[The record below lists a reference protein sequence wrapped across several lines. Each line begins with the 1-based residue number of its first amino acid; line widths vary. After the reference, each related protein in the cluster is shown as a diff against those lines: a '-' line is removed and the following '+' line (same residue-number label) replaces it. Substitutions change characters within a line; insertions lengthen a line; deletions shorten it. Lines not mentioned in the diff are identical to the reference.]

1 MRWGGQVV
9 LVAVLGV
16 SGYAGWYAYK
26 TGTLAQ
32 IPGLANYVPA
42 APAGAAQQAAAP
54 QAPPPVV
61 DVDTV
66 RTAAIIETRE
76 AVGTVR
82 AFESIVVTARA
93 PGTVQAITFEE
104 GARVKAGDELVR
116 LDADERRAD
125 IEQAVAEM
133 RRAMAQRD
141 ETRVK
146 LERATALRR
155 TGAGTEA
162 QVADLSAQLAT
173 LESAIA
179 SAGARRKAAEA
190 RLDDLTV
197 RAPFAGRLGSRS
209 VSVGA
214 YVSPGTRIT
223 TLDDLSRVR
232 LDFSVPENLLATLKI
247 GRTVRALSA
256 AFGDRMFE
264 GRVALIDP
272 RVDPVT
278 RTAKLTAEFPN
289 GDEALR
295 PGMFLSVALE
305 VTNKTEAVVVPE
317 EAIVGEGLRHLVFV
331 VKDDK
336 TIDRRVVRIG
346 QRQNLAVEILDG
358 VKPGE
363 TIVVRGVQR
372 VRPGL
377 TVVPRPVTAGSLSSG
392 DRASAPPERRT

>member
-1 MRWGGQVV
+1 MRWAGQLAV
-9 LVAVLGV
+9 VAVLGV
-16 SGYAGWYAYK
+16 TGYAGWYAYR
-26 TGTLAQ
+26 GGYLAQ
-32 IPGLANYVPA
+32 IPGLSAYAPA
-42 APAGAAQQAAAP
+42 APGGTPQQAAP
-54 QAPPPVV
+54 QTPPPVV

-66 RTAAIIETRE
+66 RTAAIVETRE

-82 AFESIVVTARA
+82 AFESIVVTAKA

-104 GARVKAGDELVR
+104 GARVKAGDELLR

-125 IEQAVAEM
+125 IEQATAEM

-141 ETRVK
+141 ETRVR

-162 QVADLSAQLAT
+162 QVADLSAQIAT

-179 SAGARRKAAEA
+179 SATARRKAAEA
-190 RLDDLTV
+190 RLDDLTI
-197 RAPFAGRLGSRS
+197 RAPFAGRLGSRA

-232 LDFSVPENLLATLKI
+232 LDFSVPENILATLKV

-256 AFGDRMFE
+256 AFGERMFE
-264 GRVALIDP
+264 GRVTLIDP
-272 RVDPVT
+272 RIDPVT

-289 GDEALR
+289 PDEALK

-305 VTNKTEAVVVPE
+305 VTNKPNAVVVPE

-346 QRQNLAVEILDG
+346 QRQSTVVEILDG

-372 VRPGL
+372 VRPGM
-377 TVVPRPVTAGSLSSG
+377 TVAPRPVTAGSLSSG
-392 DRASAPPERRT
+392 DRAAAAPERRT

>member
-1 MRWGGQVV
+1 MRWAGQLAV
-9 LVAVLGV
+9 VAVLGV
-16 SGYAGWYAYK
+16 TGYAGWYAYR
-26 TGTLAQ
+26 GGYLAQ
-32 IPGLANYVPA
+32 VPGLSAYAPA
-42 APAGAAQQAAAP
+42 APGGAPQQAP
-54 QAPPPVV
+54 QTPPPVV

-66 RTAAIIETRE
+66 RTAAIVETRE

-82 AFESIVVTARA
+82 AFESIVVTAKA

-104 GARVKAGDELVR
+104 GARVKAGDELLR

-133 RRAMAQRD
+133 RRAAAQRD
-141 ETRVK
+141 ETRVR

-173 LESAIA
+173 LDSAIA

-190 RLDDLTV
+190 RLDDLTI
-197 RAPFAGRLGSRS
+197 RAPFAGRLGSRA

-232 LDFSVPENLLATLKI
+232 LDFSVPENILATLKV
-247 GRTVRALSA
+247 GRAVRALSA
-256 AFGDRMFE
+256 AFGERMFE
-264 GRVALIDP
+264 GRVTLIDP
-272 RVDPVT
+272 RIDPVT

-289 GDEALR
+289 PDEALK

-305 VTNKTEAVVVPE
+305 VTNKPNAVVVPE

-331 VKDDK
+331 VKDDR

-346 QRQNLAVEILDG
+346 QRQSTVVEILDG

-372 VRPGL
+372 VRPGM
-377 TVVPRPVTAGSLSSG
+377 TVAPRPVTAGSLSSG
-392 DRASAPPERRT
+392 DRAAAAPERRT

>member
-1 MRWGGQVV
+1 MRARGQLV
-9 LVAVLGV
+9 LIAVLGAT
-16 SGYAGWYAYK
+16 GFGGWYAYK
-26 TGTLAQ
+26 NGYLAQ
-32 IPGLANYVPA
+32 VPYVSAYLP
-42 APAGAAQQAAAP
+42 AAAP
-54 QAPPPVV
+54 PQATPPAPPPAV

-66 RTAAIIETRE
+66 RTAAIVETRE

-82 AFESIVVTARA
+82 ALESIVVTCKAA
-93 PGTVQAITFEE
+93 GTVRAITFEE
-104 GARVKAGDELVR
+104 GARVNAGDELLR
-116 LDADERRAD
+116 LDADERIAD
-125 IEQAVAEM
+125 IEQAAAEI

-141 ETRVK
+141 ETRVR
-146 LERATALRR
+146 LERAVALRR

-179 SAGARRKAAEA
+179 SATARRKATEA

-197 RAPFAGRLGSRS
+197 RAPFAGRLGGRA

-214 YVSPGTRIT
+214 YIAPGTRIT

-232 LDFSVPENLLATLKI
+232 LDFSVPENLLATLKP
-247 GRTVRALSA
+247 GRIVRAQSA
-256 AFGDRMFE
+256 AFGDRTFE
-264 GRVALIDP
+264 GRVTLIDP

-289 GDEALR
+289 GDEALK
-295 PGMFLSVALE
+295 PGMFLSIALE
-305 VTNKTEAVVVPE
+305 VTNKPDAVVVPE
-317 EAIVGEGLRHLVFV
+317 EAIVGEGLRHLLFV
-331 VKDDK
+331 VKGDR

-346 QRQNLAVEILDG
+346 QRQNLTVEILDG

-372 VRPGL
+372 VRPGM
-377 TVVPRPVTAGSLSSG
+377 TVAPRPLTAGSISSG
-392 DRASAPPERRT
+392 DRASPERRT

>member
-1 MRWGGQVV
+1 
-9 LVAVLGV
+9 
-16 SGYAGWYAYK
+16 
-26 TGTLAQ
+26 
-32 IPGLANYVPA
+32 
-42 APAGAAQQAAAP
+42 
-54 QAPPPVV
+54 
-61 DVDTV
+61 
-66 RTAAIIETRE
+66 
-76 AVGTVR
+76 
-82 AFESIVVTARA
+82 
-93 PGTVQAITFEE
+93 
-104 GARVKAGDELVR
+104 
-116 LDADERRAD
+116 
-125 IEQAVAEM
+125 M
-133 RRAMAQRD
+133 RRAAAQRD
-141 ETRVK
+141 ETRVR

-190 RLDDLTV
+190 RLDDLTI
-197 RAPFAGRLGSRS
+197 RAPFAGRLGSRA

-232 LDFSVPENLLATLKI
+232 LDFSVPENILATLKV

-256 AFGDRMFE
+256 AFGERMFE
-264 GRVALIDP
+264 GRVTLIDP
-272 RVDPVT
+272 RIDPVT

-289 GDEALR
+289 PDEALK

-305 VTNKTEAVVVPE
+305 VTNKPNAVVVPE
-317 EAIVGEGLRHLVFV
+317 EAIVGEGLRHLLFV

-346 QRQNLAVEILDG
+346 QRQSTVVEILDG

-372 VRPGL
+372 VRPGM
-377 TVVPRPVTAGSLSSG
+377 TVAPRPVTAGSLSSG
-392 DRASAPPERRT
+392 DRAAARARYEAAIPLRRIGEPEEFGRVAAFLLSPAASYVTGTMVAVDGGRLRSL

>member
-1 MRWGGQVV
+1 MRARGQLV
-9 LVAVLGV
+9 LVAILGAA
-16 SGYAGWYAYK
+16 GYAGWYAYK

-32 IPGLANYVPA
+32 VPGLASYAPA
-42 APAGAAQQAAAP
+42 APGAAQPAAP

-61 DVDTV
+61 EVDAV
-66 RTAAIIETRE
+66 RTAAIVETRE

-82 AFESIVVTARA
+82 ALESIVVTAKA

-104 GARVKAGDELVR
+104 GARVKAGDELLR
-116 LDADERRAD
+116 LEADERTAD
-125 IEQAVAEM
+125 IEQATAES

-141 ETRVK
+141 ETRVR
-146 LERATALRR
+146 LDRAVALRR

-162 QVADLSAQLAT
+162 QVADLSAQVAT
-173 LESAIA
+173 LDSAIA
-179 SAGARRKAAEA
+179 SANARRKAAEA

-197 RAPFAGRLGSRS
+197 RAPFAGRLGGRA

-232 LDFSVPENLLATLKI
+232 LDFSVPENILGTLKI
-247 GRTVRALSA
+247 GRVVRAQSA
-256 AFGDRMFE
+256 AFGERVFE
-264 GRVALIDP
+264 GRVTLVDP
-272 RVDPVT
+272 RIDPVT

-289 GDEALR
+289 PDEALK

-305 VTNKTEAVVVPE
+305 VTNKPNAVVVPE

-331 VKDDK
+331 VKNDVV
-336 TIDRRVVRIG
+336 DRRVVRIG
-346 QRQNLAVEILDG
+346 QRQNLAVEILEG

-372 VRPGL
+372 VRPGM
-377 TVVPRPVTAGSLSSG
+377 TVQPRPLTAGSLSSG
-392 DRASAPPERRT
+392 EGSGPAMERRT

>member
-1 MRWGGQVV
+1 MRWGGQVAV
-9 LVAVLGV
+9 VAVLGV
-16 SGYAGWYAYK
+16 TAYAGWYAYK
-26 TGTLAQ
+26 GGYLAQ
-32 IPGLANYVPA
+32 VPGLSAYVPA
-42 APAGAAQQAAAP
+42 GGPSPAQQAAP
-54 QAPPPVV
+54 QAPPPTV

-82 AFESIVVTARA
+82 AFESIVVTAKA

-104 GARVKAGDELVR
+104 GARVKAGDELLR

-133 RRAMAQRD
+133 RRAAAQRD
-141 ETRVK
+141 ETRVR

-179 SAGARRKAAEA
+179 SAGAKRKATEA

-247 GRTVRALSA
+247 GRVVRAVSA
-256 AFGDRMFE
+256 AFGDRTFE

-278 RTAKLTAEFPN
+278 RTARLTAEFPN
-289 GDEALR
+289 ADEALR
-295 PGMFLSVALE
+295 PGMFLAVALE
-305 VTNKTEAVVVPE
+305 VTNKPNAVVVPE
-317 EAIVGEGLRHLVFV
+317 EAIVGEGLRHLLYV

-336 TIDRRVVRIG
+336 IDRRVVRIG
-346 QRQNLAVEILDG
+346 QRQNTVVEILEG
-358 VKPGE
+358 VTAGE

-372 VRPGL
+372 VRPGM
-377 TVVPRPVTAGSLSSG
+377 VVAPRAATAGSLSSG
-392 DRASAPPERRT
+392 DRAATAERRT

>member
-1 MRWGGQVV
+1 V
-9 LVAVLGV
+9 VAVLGV
-16 SGYAGWYAYK
+16 TGYAGWYAYR
-26 TGTLAQ
+26 GGYLAQ
-32 IPGLANYVPA
+32 IPGLSAYAPA
-42 APAGAAQQAAAP
+42 APGAAP
-54 QAPPPVV
+54 QQAPQTPPPVV

-66 RTAAIIETRE
+66 RTAAIVETRE

-82 AFESIVVTARA
+82 AFESIVVTAKA

-104 GARVKAGDELVR
+104 GARVKAGDELLR

-133 RRAMAQRD
+133 RRAAAQRD
-141 ETRVK
+141 ETRVR

-173 LESAIA
+173 LDSAIA

-190 RLDDLTV
+190 RLDDLTI
-197 RAPFAGRLGSRS
+197 RAPFAGRLGSRA

-232 LDFSVPENLLATLKI
+232 LDFSVPENILATLKV

-256 AFGDRMFE
+256 AFGERMFE
-264 GRVALIDP
+264 GRVTLIDP
-272 RVDPVT
+272 RIDPVT

-289 GDEALR
+289 PDEALK

-305 VTNKTEAVVVPE
+305 VTNKPNAVVVPE

-331 VKDDK
+331 VKDDR

-346 QRQNLAVEILDG
+346 QRQSTVVEILDG

-372 VRPGL
+372 VRPGM
-377 TVVPRPVTAGSLSSG
+377 TVAPRPVTAGSLSSG
-392 DRASAPPERRT
+392 DRAAVPPERRT

>member
-1 MRWGGQVV
+1 MRWAGQLAV
-9 LVAVLGV
+9 VAVLGV
-16 SGYAGWYAYK
+16 TGYAGWYAYR
-26 TGTLAQ
+26 GGYLAQ
-32 IPGLANYVPA
+32 IPGLSAYAPA
-42 APAGAAQQAAAP
+42 APGTAPQQAP
-54 QAPPPVV
+54 QTPPPVV

-66 RTAAIIETRE
+66 RTAAIVETRE

-82 AFESIVVTARA
+82 AFESIVVTAKA

-104 GARVKAGDELVR
+104 GARVKAGDELLR

-133 RRAMAQRD
+133 RRAAAQRD
-141 ETRVK
+141 ETRVR

-173 LESAIA
+173 LDSAIA

-190 RLDDLTV
+190 RLDDLTI
-197 RAPFAGRLGSRS
+197 RAPFAGRLGSRA

-232 LDFSVPENLLATLKI
+232 LDFSVPENILATLKV

-256 AFGDRMFE
+256 AFGERMFE
-264 GRVALIDP
+264 GRVTLIDP
-272 RVDPVT
+272 RIDPVT

-289 GDEALR
+289 PDEALK

-305 VTNKTEAVVVPE
+305 VTNKPNAVVVPE

-331 VKDDK
+331 VKDDR

-346 QRQNLAVEILDG
+346 QRQSTVVEILDG

-372 VRPGL
+372 VRPGM
-377 TVVPRPVTAGSLSSG
+377 TVAPRPVTAGSLSSG
-392 DRASAPPERRT
+392 DRAAVPPERRT

>member
-1 MRWGGQVV
+1 MRVRGQLV
-9 LVAVLGV
+9 LIAVLGAT
-16 SGYAGWYAYK
+16 GFGGWYAYK
-26 TGTLAQ
+26 NGYLAQ
-32 IPGLANYVPA
+32 VPYVSAYLPA
-42 APAGAAQQAAAP
+42 AAAP
-54 QAPPPVV
+54 QAAPPAPPPAV

-66 RTAAIIETRE
+66 RTAAIVETRE
-76 AVGTVR
+76 
-82 AFESIVVTARA
+82 A

-104 GARVKAGDELVR
+104 GARVKAGDELLR
-116 LDADERRAD
+116 LDADERLAD
-125 IEQAVAEM
+125 IEQAAAEI

-141 ETRVK
+141 ETRVR
-146 LERATALRR
+146 LERAVALRR

-179 SAGARRKAAEA
+179 SATARRKATEA

-197 RAPFAGRLGSRS
+197 RAPFAGRLGGRA

-214 YVSPGTRIT
+214 YIAPGTRIT

-232 LDFSVPENLLATLKI
+232 LDFSVPENLLATLKP
-247 GRTVRALSA
+247 GRVVRAQSA
-256 AFGDRMFE
+256 AFGDRTFE
-264 GRVALIDP
+264 GRVTLIDP

-289 GDEALR
+289 GDEALK
-295 PGMFLSVALE
+295 PGMFLSIALE
-305 VTNKTEAVVVPE
+305 VTNKPNAVVVPE
-317 EAIVGEGLRHLVFV
+317 EAIVGEGLRHLLFV

-346 QRQNLAVEILDG
+346 QRQNLTVEILDG

-372 VRPGL
+372 VRPGM
-377 TVVPRPVTAGSLSSG
+377 TVVPRPMTAGSISSG
-392 DRASAPPERRT
+392 DRAAVAPERRT

>member
-1 MRWGGQVV
+1 MRWPGQLAV
-9 LVAVLGV
+9 VAVLGV
-16 SGYAGWYAYK
+16 TGYAGWYAYR
-26 TGTLAQ
+26 GGYLAQ
-32 IPGLANYVPA
+32 IPGLSAYAPA
-42 APAGAAQQAAAP
+42 ASGGAPQQAAP
-54 QAPPPVV
+54 QTPPPVV

-66 RTAAIIETRE
+66 RTAAIVETRE

-82 AFESIVVTARA
+82 AFESIVVTAKA

-104 GARVKAGDELVR
+104 GARVKAGDELLR

-133 RRAMAQRD
+133 RRAAAQRD
-141 ETRVK
+141 ETRVR

-190 RLDDLTV
+190 RLDDLTT
-197 RAPFAGRLGSRS
+197 RAPFAGRLGSRA

-232 LDFSVPENLLATLKI
+232 LDFSVPENILATLKV

-256 AFGDRMFE
+256 AFGERMFE
-264 GRVALIDP
+264 GRVTLIDP
-272 RVDPVT
+272 RIDPVT

-289 GDEALR
+289 PDEALK

-305 VTNKTEAVVVPE
+305 VTNKPNAVVVPE

-331 VKDDK
+331 VKDDR

-346 QRQNLAVEILDG
+346 QRQSTVVEILDG

-363 TIVVRGVQR
+363 TIVIRGVQR
-372 VRPGL
+372 VRPGM
-377 TVVPRPVTAGSLSSG
+377 TVAPRPVTAGSLSSG
-392 DRASAPPERRT
+392 DRAAVAPERRT

>member
-1 MRWGGQVV
+1 MRWAGQLAV
-9 LVAVLGV
+9 VAVLGV
-16 SGYAGWYAYK
+16 TGYAGWYAYK
-26 TGTLAQ
+26 GGYLAQ
-32 IPGLANYVPA
+32 IPGLSAYAPGAPGA
-42 APAGAAQQAAAP
+42 APQQAAP
-54 QAPPPVV
+54 QTPPPVV

-66 RTAAIIETRE
+66 RTAAIVETRE

-82 AFESIVVTARA
+82 AFESIVVTAKA

-104 GARVKAGDELVR
+104 GARVKAGDELLR

-133 RRAMAQRD
+133 RRAAAQRD
-141 ETRVK
+141 ETRVR

-190 RLDDLTV
+190 RLDDLTI
-197 RAPFAGRLGSRS
+197 RAPFAGRLGSRA

-232 LDFSVPENLLATLKI
+232 LDFSVPENILATLKV

-256 AFGDRMFE
+256 AFGERMFE
-264 GRVALIDP
+264 GRVTLIDP
-272 RVDPVT
+272 RIDPVT

-289 GDEALR
+289 PDEALK

-305 VTNKTEAVVVPE
+305 VTNKPNAVVVPE
-317 EAIVGEGLRHLVFV
+317 EAIVGEGLRHLLFV

-346 QRQNLAVEILDG
+346 QRQSTVVEILDG

-372 VRPGL
+372 VRPGM
-377 TVVPRPVTAGSLSSG
+377 TVAPRPVTAGSLSSG
-392 DRASAPPERRT
+392 DRAAAAPERRT

>member
-1 MRWGGQVV
+1 MRWAGQLAV
-9 LVAVLGV
+9 VAVLGV
-16 SGYAGWYAYK
+16 TGYAGWYAYR
-26 TGTLAQ
+26 GGYLAQ
-32 IPGLANYVPA
+32 IPGLSAYAPA
-42 APAGAAQQAAAP
+42 APGAAP
-54 QAPPPVV
+54 QQAPQTPPPVV

-66 RTAAIIETRE
+66 RTAAIVETRE

-82 AFESIVVTARA
+82 AFESIVVTAKA

-104 GARVKAGDELVR
+104 GARVKAGDELLR

-133 RRAMAQRD
+133 RRAAAQRD
-141 ETRVK
+141 ETRVR

-173 LESAIA
+173 LDSAIA

-190 RLDDLTV
+190 RLDDLTI
-197 RAPFAGRLGSRS
+197 RAPFAGRLGSRA

-232 LDFSVPENLLATLKI
+232 LDFSVPENILATLKV

-256 AFGDRMFE
+256 AFGERMFE
-264 GRVALIDP
+264 GRVTLIDP
-272 RVDPVT
+272 RIDPVT

-289 GDEALR
+289 PDEALK

-305 VTNKTEAVVVPE
+305 VTNKPNTVVVPE

-331 VKDDK
+331 VKDDR

-346 QRQNLAVEILDG
+346 QRQSTVVEILDG

-372 VRPGL
+372 VRPGM
-377 TVVPRPVTAGSLSSG
+377 TVAPRPVTAGSLSSG
-392 DRASAPPERRT
+392 DRAAVPPERRT

>member
-1 MRWGGQVV
+1 MRWPGQLAV
-9 LVAVLGV
+9 VAVLGV
-16 SGYAGWYAYK
+16 TGYAGWYAYR
-26 TGTLAQ
+26 GGYLAQ
-32 IPGLANYVPA
+32 IPGLSAYAPA
-42 APAGAAQQAAAP
+42 ASGGAPQQAAP
-54 QAPPPVV
+54 QTPPPVV

-66 RTAAIIETRE
+66 RTAAIVETRE

-82 AFESIVVTARA
+82 AFESIVVTAKA

-104 GARVKAGDELVR
+104 GARVKAGDELLR

-133 RRAMAQRD
+133 RRAAAQRD
-141 ETRVK
+141 ETRVR

-190 RLDDLTV
+190 RLDDLTI
-197 RAPFAGRLGSRS
+197 RAPFAGRLGSRA

-232 LDFSVPENLLATLKI
+232 LDFSVPENILATLKV

-256 AFGDRMFE
+256 AFGERMFE
-264 GRVALIDP
+264 GRVTLIDP
-272 RVDPVT
+272 RIDPVT

-289 GDEALR
+289 PDEALK

-305 VTNKTEAVVVPE
+305 VTNKPNAVVVPE

-331 VKDDK
+331 VKDDR

-346 QRQNLAVEILDG
+346 QRQSTVVEILDG

-363 TIVVRGVQR
+363 TIVIRGVQR
-372 VRPGL
+372 VRPGM
-377 TVVPRPVTAGSLSSG
+377 TVAPRPVTAGSLSSG
-392 DRASAPPERRT
+392 DRAAVAPERRT

>member
-1 MRWGGQVV
+1 MRWAGQLAV
-9 LVAVLGV
+9 VAVLGV
-16 SGYAGWYAYK
+16 TGYAGWYAYR
-26 TGTLAQ
+26 GGYLAQ
-32 IPGLANYVPA
+32 IPGLSAYAPA
-42 APAGAAQQAAAP
+42 APGGGPQQAAP
-54 QAPPPVV
+54 QTPPPVV

-66 RTAAIIETRE
+66 RTAAIVETRE

-82 AFESIVVTARA
+82 ALESIVVTAKA

-104 GARVKAGDELVR
+104 GARVKAGDELLR

-133 RRAMAQRD
+133 RRAAAQRD
-141 ETRVK
+141 ETRVR

-190 RLDDLTV
+190 RLDDLTI
-197 RAPFAGRLGSRS
+197 RAPFAGRLGSRA

-232 LDFSVPENLLATLKI
+232 LDFSVPENILATLKV

-256 AFGDRMFE
+256 AFGERMFE
-264 GRVALIDP
+264 GRVTLIDP
-272 RVDPVT
+272 RIDPVT

-289 GDEALR
+289 PDEALK
-295 PGMFLSVALE
+295 PGMFLAVALE
-305 VTNKTEAVVVPE
+305 VTNKPNAVVVPE
-317 EAIVGEGLRHLVFV
+317 EAIVGEGLRHLLFV

-346 QRQNLAVEILDG
+346 QRQSTVVEILDG

-372 VRPGL
+372 VRPGM
-377 TVVPRPVTAGSLSSG
+377 TVAPRPVTAGSLSSG
-392 DRASAPPERRT
+392 DRAAAAPERRT

>member
-1 MRWGGQVV
+1 MRWAGQLAV
-9 LVAVLGV
+9 VAVLGV
-16 SGYAGWYAYK
+16 TGYAGWYAYR
-26 TGTLAQ
+26 GGYLAQ
-32 IPGLANYVPA
+32 IPGLSAYAPA
-42 APAGAAQQAAAP
+42 APGAAP
-54 QAPPPVV
+54 QQAPQTPPPVV

-66 RTAAIIETRE
+66 RTAAIVETRE

-82 AFESIVVTARA
+82 AFESIVVTAKA

-104 GARVKAGDELVR
+104 GARVKAGDELLR

-133 RRAMAQRD
+133 RRAAAQRD
-141 ETRVK
+141 ETRVR

-173 LESAIA
+173 LDSAIA

-190 RLDDLTV
+190 RLDDLTI
-197 RAPFAGRLGSRS
+197 RAPFAGRLGSRA

-232 LDFSVPENLLATLKI
+232 LDFSVPENILATLKV

-256 AFGDRMFE
+256 AFGERMFE
-264 GRVALIDP
+264 GRVTLIDP
-272 RVDPVT
+272 RIDPVT

-289 GDEALR
+289 PDEALK

-305 VTNKTEAVVVPE
+305 VTNKPNAVVVPE

-346 QRQNLAVEILDG
+346 QRQSTVVEILDG

-363 TIVVRGVQR
+363 TIVIRGVQR
-372 VRPGL
+372 VRPGM
-377 TVVPRPVTAGSLSSG
+377 TVAPRPVTAGSLSSG
-392 DRASAPPERRT
+392 DRAAAAPERRT

>member
-1 MRWGGQVV
+1 MRWAGQLAV
-9 LVAVLGV
+9 VAVLGV
-16 SGYAGWYAYK
+16 TGYAGWYAYR
-26 TGTLAQ
+26 GGYLAQ
-32 IPGLANYVPA
+32 IPGLSAYAPA
-42 APAGAAQQAAAP
+42 APGAAP
-54 QAPPPVV
+54 QQAPQTPPPVV

-66 RTAAIIETRE
+66 RTAAIVETRE

-82 AFESIVVTARA
+82 AFESIVVTAKA

-104 GARVKAGDELVR
+104 GARVKAGDELLR

-133 RRAMAQRD
+133 RRAAAQRD
-141 ETRVK
+141 ETRVR

-173 LESAIA
+173 LDSAIA

-190 RLDDLTV
+190 RLDDLTI
-197 RAPFAGRLGSRS
+197 RAPFAGRLGSRA

-232 LDFSVPENLLATLKI
+232 LDFSVPENILATLKV
-247 GRTVRALSA
+247 GRAVRALSA
-256 AFGDRMFE
+256 AFGERMFE
-264 GRVALIDP
+264 GRVTLIDP
-272 RVDPVT
+272 RIDPVT

-289 GDEALR
+289 PDEALK

-305 VTNKTEAVVVPE
+305 VTNKPNAVVVPE

-331 VKDDK
+331 VKDDR

-346 QRQNLAVEILDG
+346 QRQSTVVEILDG

-372 VRPGL
+372 VRPGM
-377 TVVPRPVTAGSLSSG
+377 TVAPRPVTAGSLSSG
-392 DRASAPPERRT
+392 DRAAVPPERRT